1 MLDLYSFN
9 IPFFTSIENGKN
21 VRHSSSLEIRKRL
34 NSTIIKLADDN
45 KLGSVVND
53 LSSAKAQK
61 CSMEFPSVQI
71 NM

>member
-9 IPFFTSIENGKN
+9 IQLIISIKDGKV
-21 VRHSSSLEIRKRL
+21 VRDSSSLTIRKRL

-53 LSSAKAQK
+53 LSRTKVKKYSV
-61 CSMEFPSVQI
+61 EFP
-71 NM
+71 